1 MFKKKFIFHN
11 KNSFPCSAPAVF
23 PHGGGKF
30 FSLQLF
36 RSPGILFRLFL
47 VGEYWKILLRLFQ
60 GFSGVSLL
68 FGALYRRFRAHASWV
83 LGRVLHQNFWFLYGY
98 TVDSIFRV
106 SLWQP
111 QQNLRSKSFAP
122 VYSNVFLRLRL
133 LGIFGEGSEL
143 GNNGHVGVPM
153 ALQ

>member
-1 MFKKKFIFHN
+1 MLLFFIYQKKKKKFIFRN
-11 KNSFPCSAPAVF
+11 KLFSLLCSCRFSPRW
-23 PHGGGKF
+23 GKI

-36 RSPGILFRLFL
+36 RSPGILFHLFL
-47 VGEYWKILLRLFQ
+47 VGEYWKIFLRLFQ

-122 VYSNVFLRLRL
+122 VVLSV
-133 LGIFGEGSEL
+133 
-143 GNNGHVGVPM
+143 
-153 ALQ
+153 